1 MRSDESQPPTGLGLP
16 ELIARFLTLANALD
30 MSVQE
35 RAGIVGVAPED
46 WAGWPDETDT
56 ALRRT
61 ELERRL
67 RYALPLMQRALDNAA
82 RAH

>member
-1 MRSDESQPPTGLGLP
+1 
-16 ELIARFLTLANALD
+16 